1 MSKESEQVKV
11 LIVDDHTLF
20 AEGTVSLLS
29 FEPRIL
35 VVGIAK
41 NGIECM
47 SLISKTKSDVVLLDI
62 KLPDACG
69 TDLINKIKEIQPGVK
84 IIMLTGHSPKGYV
97 TKSISKGANGF
108 LLKDCSVK
116 EMTQAIFRVYEGG
129 VYFSHGLEAFL
140 HPGNNCD
147 NTPSPAN
154 SEMLSELLTPKEIE
168 IMELVSR
175 GLHNKE
181 IASALGI
188 KVRTVEFHVSNILPK
203 LGVSKRFEAVL
214 LWANVDKEKI
224 ATGN

>member
-1 MSKESEQVKV
+1 M
-11 LIVDDHTLF
+11 
-20 AEGTVSLLS
+20 LS